1 MHELKCVVHGHF
13 THGMNVICADCYRNM
28 EELINHWKSRFEDQ
42 NNLIEDIHR
51 LYMDTAFETGKSEDL
66 YNFLD
71 KLRDILD
78 SEK

>member
-1 MHELKCVVHGHF
+1 MSEILCHCRGCDVARKQG
-13 THGMNVICADCYRNM
+13 AD
-28 EELINHWKSRFEDQ
+28 EVKV
-42 NNLIEDIHR
+42 LIENIHR
-51 LYMDTAFETGKSEDL
+51 LYMDTAFEPGMSEDL

>member
-1 MHELKCVVHGHF
+1 MTSL
-13 THGMNVICADCYRNM
+13 Y
-28 EELINHWKSRFEDQ
+28 EEWKSIAQDR
-42 NNLIEDIHR
+42 NILIENIHR
-51 LYMDTAFETGKSEDL
+51 LYMDTAFNPGMSEDL